1 MQTLD
6 RKSQPKS
13 YNIDKIKF
21 ENPTK
26 LVLDNNVPIYYF
38 NKSDQEILKID
49 FVFNAGTKY
58 QEKPLISTLTNS
70 LLKEGTKLYTS
81 KQISEKIDFYGAYL
95 QTSTSKD
102 NAIISVYCL
111 NKNLKY
117 LLPIIAEVIKNP
129 IFDKNELKLTAHK
142 LKQRFILDS
151 NKVNVI
157 AAREF
162 ANKIFGKNHP
172 YSYNVELNDF
182 DNVKSEQLF
191 SFYNRLYNVNNLKI
205 IIAGNVNDE
214 VIRSLSD
221 NFSDKWNNNNITEYK
236 KIQVKSVKK
245 KFNLI
250 KKEDAVQTSM
260 RIGKILI
267 NRTSADYK
275 PMLVVNTIL
284 GGYFGSRLMTNI
296 REDKGYT
303 YGIGSSVVSLA
314 DEGYFVISSEVGKD
328 VCKKAI
334 KEVYNEI
341 NKLKKELVSKEELN
355 LVKNYMLGT
364 ILKSFDGVFST
375 SNNFISLMANNLD
388 FKYYNELIET
398 IKNINENEIIDLT
411 NKYLETD
418 KFIEVVAGNC

>member
-221 NFSDKWNNNNITEYK
+221 NFSDKWNKNNITEYK

-250 KKEDAVQTSM
+250 KKEDTVQTSM

-303 YGIGSSVVSLA
+303 YGIDSSVVSLA

-388 FKYYNELIET
+388 FKYYNELIQT

-411 NKYLETD
+411 NKYFETD

>member
-355 LVKNYMLGT
+355 LVKNYMLGK

-388 FKYYNELIET
+388 FKYYNELIQT

-411 NKYLETD
+411 NKYFETD

>member
-388 FKYYNELIET
+388 FKYYNELIQT

-411 NKYLETD
+411 NKYFETD